1 MFLHLFLDFAFGGQ
15 TAGGRRVGEAKETVI
30 WEMLVFHSIATI
42 FETLHP
48 WLNSVYHMIDTSW
61 RRDWKNYKL

>member
-30 WEMLVFHSIATI
+30 
-42 FETLHP
+42 
-48 WLNSVYHMIDTSW
+48 
-61 RRDWKNYKL
+61 